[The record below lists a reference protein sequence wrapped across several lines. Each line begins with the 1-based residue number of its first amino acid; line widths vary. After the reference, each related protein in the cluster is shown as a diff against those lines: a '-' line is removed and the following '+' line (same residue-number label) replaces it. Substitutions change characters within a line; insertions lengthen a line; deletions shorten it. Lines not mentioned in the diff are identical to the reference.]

1 MDKQNNNETPK
12 EEIDLLLEQINKS
25 FTPNPYK
32 IDTTYEEDLC
42 QWVTIIFQK
51 SREGYDFV
59 YLSNWSIDEGE
70 VECLSEIELSPN
82 VIELMNRNKREINR
96 IGGM

>member
-1 MDKQNNNETPK
+1 MSKQNKVVN
-12 EEIDLLLEQINKS
+12 EEIDLLLEEINRN

-42 QWVTIIFQK
+42 QWVTLIFQEGK
-51 SREGYDFV
+51 EGYKFA
-59 YLSNWSIDEGE
+59 YLSNWSIDDNK

-82 VIELMNRNKREINR
+82 VIELMDKNKKAINE